1 MKRAFSAARGGTG
14 PVLALAALLLL
25 GGCAILSAGEG
36 PPVRLF
42 TPHPKTSFD
51 PDLPKVEWQLAID
64 PPIAPASLDTVRIA
78 VQKSP
83 LELDYYANA
92 AWADR
97 VPSMVQTL
105 LISSFENTGK
115 IVGVGRMSSTLR
127 ADFTL
132 RTEIRDFEV
141 QGEAAQPSARV
152 RIVSKL
158 IRMPEREIVADD
170 TCDYNQ
176 PAPGGTL
183 DAIVEAYN
191 DVLGRCMRRIVE
203 WTMRTGNR
211 VKRVR

>member
-1 MKRAFSAARGGTG
+1 MKRALSRARGARPTLAMA
-14 PVLALAALLLL
+14 VLFLLL
-25 GGCAILSAGEG
+25 GGCALLSAGGG

-42 TPHPKTSFD
+42 TPHPKTSFA
-51 PDLPKVEWQLAID
+51 PDLPKVDWQLAID

-78 VQKSP
+78 VQKTP

-105 LISSFENTGK
+105 LAASFENSGK
-115 IVGVGRMSSTLR
+115 IVGVGRMSATIR

-132 RTEIRDFEV
+132 RTDIRDFEV
-141 QGEAAQPSARV
+141 QGDAAHPAARV

-158 IRMPEREIVADD
+158 IKMPEREIVADD
-170 TCDYNQ
+170 TCDYDQ
-176 PAPGGTL
+176 PAAAGTL

-203 WTMRTGNR
+203 WTLRTGDR
-211 VKRVR
+211 VKAAK